1 MTTDDDFHVSCTE
14 EKEWLVKMVP
24 PLRGEPEEN
33 AEQLD
38 WIGRLFGFA
47 TVTKTE
53 MLAQVG
59 DADPSKYRLWF
70 SFDRPEHKA
79 SFLELVQR
87 DRYVDRDEQRC
98 FDRPHSL
105 EDLPT
110 LRPLAYVFPKEYM
123 KRIIAMATVT
133 AEETDDG
140 NRSNN

>member
-1 MTTDDDFHVSCTE
+1 MWIVELWRGGRSTMLSQILPGLNDVVRQRVHQRVIQVRPDDDAQTIHF
-14 EKEWLVKMVP
+14 
-24 PLRGEPEEN
+24 LRIRRHRVGGKYP
-33 AEQLD
+33 A
-38 WIGRLFGFA
+38 A
-47 TVTKTE
+47 
-53 MLAQVG
+53 LA
-59 DADPSKYRLWF
+59 YLCRN
-70 SFDRPEHKA
+70 KA

-87 DRYVDRDEQRC
+87 DRYVDRYEQRC

-140 NRSNN
+140 NGSNN